1 MDEVAQVEYLEA
13 LEALEELPGALGDM
27 ATTMLDAYRRVEPPK
42 RGTRTKDSPADVAP
56 RRKAR

>member
-27 ATTMLDAYRRVEPPK
+27 ATTMLDA
-42 RGTRTKDSPADVAP
+42 
-56 RRKAR
+56 